1 MPKQDWPRTM
11 FSSLHSGPRTATRMM
26 PQSSILEAY
35 NRASKG
41 EGGWNEIL
49 ARVRAPA
56 RSRGEQFPAGAA
68 RSISAAAIRPRR
80 EPCHQVRQHH
90 AGDLDQARQALPA
103 GSHSR
108 FRTEEGGLSEATERH
123 AARPHGGLVPVRGR
137 RLPLPLFKRRDLADR
152 ENGELRLLLPLLS
165 RHLPGGMEHRERRPR
180 LARGT
185 AIPAGDYGA
194 GTSRGADRPES
205 GCEAPLCVCVEF
217 GLARGPGRVRDGAKD
232 LDRVLPGPG
241 HCVLQTTQTAVEVA
255 GRAET

>member
-1 MPKQDWPRTM
+1 MPKRDWPRTM

-56 RSRGEQFPAGAA
+56 RSRGEQF
-68 RSISAAAIRPRR
+68 
-80 EPCHQVRQHH
+80 
-90 AGDLDQARQALPA
+90 PA

-165 RHLPGGMEHRERRPR
+165 RHLPGGMEHRERRLR

-194 GTSRGADRPES
+194 GT
-205 GCEAPLCVCVEF
+205 
-217 GLARGPGRVRDGAKD
+217 
-232 LDRVLPGPG
+232 
-241 HCVLQTTQTAVEVA
+241 
-255 GRAET
+255 